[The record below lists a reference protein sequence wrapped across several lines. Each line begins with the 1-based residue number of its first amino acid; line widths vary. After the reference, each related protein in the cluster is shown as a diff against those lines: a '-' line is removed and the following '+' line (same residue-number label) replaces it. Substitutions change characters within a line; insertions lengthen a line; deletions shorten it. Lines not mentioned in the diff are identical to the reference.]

1 MAAKE
6 KKLESQTVLLVVT
19 GGIAAYKVADLAS
32 KLTAAGSNVFTVM
45 TQNACNFVGP
55 KTFEAVTGNP
65 VFTEMWSLR
74 NEHEIGHISLSQQ
87 ADVIIV
93 APATANIIAKMA
105 MGICDDMAST
115 TLAAGWNKPMFIAP
129 AMNDNMWSNP
139 AVQKNVDT
147 LKSRNVKFIGPDTG
161 RLACGTIATGRMS
174 QPVDIIAAVT
184 EQI

>member
-6 KKLESQTVLLVVT
+6 KKLESKTVLLVVT

-32 KLTAAGSNVFTVM
+32 KLTAAGSDVFVVM
-45 TQNACNFVGP
+45 TENACNFVGP
-55 KTFEAVTGNP
+55 KTFEAITGNP
-65 VFTEMWSLR
+65 VFTEMWSPR
-74 NEHEIGHISLSQQ
+74 HEHGIGHVSLSQQ

-115 TLAAGWNKPMFIAP
+115 TLAAGWNKPIFVAP

-139 AVQKNVDT
+139 AVQKNIDT
-147 LKSRNVKFIGPDTG
+147 LKSRGVKIIGPEAG
-161 RLACGTIATGRMS
+161 RLACGTNATGRMS
-174 QPVDIIAAVT
+174 QPVDIIKAII
-184 EQI
+184 E